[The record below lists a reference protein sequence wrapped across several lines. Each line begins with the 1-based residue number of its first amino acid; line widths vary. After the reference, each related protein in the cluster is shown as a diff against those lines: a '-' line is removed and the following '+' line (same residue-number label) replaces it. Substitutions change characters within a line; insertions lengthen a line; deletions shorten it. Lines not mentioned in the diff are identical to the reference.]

1 MSLASTTLAPRHDSS
16 RAALVQICLAGVLWG
31 TGGLVVQLV
40 RERVDLSALTI
51 GAYRMAVAAAVLVA
65 AVLATGAGRALVR
78 LVRTRPLRAVVVGGG
93 TGAYQALYFA
103 AVVAGGVTVATVV
116 SLGLAPVLLA
126 VVDLVRTRT
135 RPTARR
141 VVVLVAALTGLVL
154 VSVAGHDVT
163 GGPNPGLGIVLAVAS
178 GATFAVTTLLG
189 RDLAHAAPP
198 LVVTTATTSAG
209 ALLLAPVAAVVGL
222 AAGSPLGTADPVVL
236 AWLAYLGV
244 ATMALAYGLL
254 YAGLRSAS
262 AGAAVIATL
271 VEPATAAVAAWLLL
285 GERLTAAAVVGVVL
299 IMGAV
304 AGLGRETEV
313 PHVRAGRRRAPRRR
327 TPRRTEAASGTR
339 TPSSGTAD
347 DHVPSTGNHRYPAGR

>member
-1 MSLASTTLAPRHDSS
+1 MPVLPSS
-16 RAALVQICLAGVLWG
+16 RPEGSPRAALVQISLAGVLWG

-51 GAYRMAVAAAVLVA
+51 GAYRMAVAAVVLVA
-65 AVLATGAGRALVR
+65 VVLAAGAGRALAR
-78 LVRTRPLRAVVVGGG
+78 LVRTHPVRAVVVGSG

-126 VVDLVRTRT
+126 VVDSVRTRA
-135 RPTARR
+135 RPTPRR
-141 VVVLVAALTGLVL
+141 LVVLAAALAGLVL
-154 VSVAGHDVT
+154 VSTAGHGAA
-163 GGPNPGLGIVLAVAS
+163 GGTNPGLGIVLAVAS
-178 GATFAVTTLLG
+178 GVTFAVTTLLG
-189 RDLAHAAPP
+189 RGLAHAAAP

-209 ALLLAPVAAVVGL
+209 AVLLAPVAVAL
-222 AAGSPLGTADPVVL
+222 AASAGGPLATSDPVVL
-236 AWLAYLGV
+236 GWLLYLGV

-254 YAGLRSAS
+254 YAGLRTAS

-285 GERLTAAAVVGVVL
+285 GERLTVPAVVGVVL

-304 AGLGRETEV
+304 AGLGRETQT
-313 PHVRAGRRRAPRRR
+313 PRPPRTRRGRRRS
-327 TPRRTEAASGTR
+327 TTR
-339 TPSSGTAD
+339 TPAPGTPGD
-347 DHVPSTGNHRYPAGR
+347 RVPSTGNHRDPADR

>member
-1 MSLASTTLAPRHDSS
+1 VSVLEPLTDPRHEPS
-16 RAALVQICLAGVLWG
+16 RAALVQISLAGVLWG
-31 TGGLVVQLV
+31 TGGLVVQLI
-40 RERVDLSALTI
+40 RERVDMSALTI

-65 AVLATGAGRALVR
+65 VVLASGAGRALVR
-78 LVRTRPLRAVVVGGG
+78 LVRAQPVRAVVVGSG

-103 AVVAGGVTVATVV
+103 SVVAGGVTLATVV

-141 VVVLVAALTGLVL
+141 LVVLAAALTGLVL
-154 VSVAGHDVT
+154 VSAAGHDAG
-163 GGPNPGLGIVLAVAS
+163 GGPAPGLGIVLAVAS
-178 GATFAVTTLLG
+178 GTTFALTTLAG
-189 RDLAHAAPP
+189 RDLAHAAAP

-209 ALLLAPVAAVVGL
+209 ALLLAPVAAVV
-222 AAGSPLGTADPVVL
+222 AASDGSPLATADPGVL

-254 YAGLRSAS
+254 YAGLRTAS

-285 GERLTAAAVVGVVL
+285 GERLTVAAVVGVVL
-299 IMGAV
+299 IMAAV
-304 AGLGRETEV
+304 AGLGRETQT
-313 PHVRAGRRRAPRRR
+313 PRPLRGRRRS
-327 TPRRTEAASGTR
+327 TTR
-339 TPSSGTAD
+339 TPSSGTPD
-347 DHVPSTGNHRYPAGR
+347 DHVPSTGNHRYPADR